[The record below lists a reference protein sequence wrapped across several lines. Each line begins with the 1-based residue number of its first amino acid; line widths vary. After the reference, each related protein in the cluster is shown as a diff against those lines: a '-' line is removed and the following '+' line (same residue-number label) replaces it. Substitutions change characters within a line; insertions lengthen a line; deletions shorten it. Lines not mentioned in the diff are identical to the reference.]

1 VLIVDDNA
9 TNRSILEEMVASWH
23 MRPTSVDGADAAVHA
38 LYDAIDQGRG
48 FHLVLTDALMPDV
61 DGYALARRLK
71 RDQRLSD
78 VKVIMLTSAGPPH
91 GRSRSGDGI
100 LTHLTKPVKQS
111 DLLDAILTAFGSRP
125 AVERQ
130 STKRASRPRRS
141 AGRRRLRVLVAE
153 DNPTNQKL
161 VVALLKEQ
169 GHRVTKV
176 ANGRDAVA
184 QAAAQAFDV
193 ILMDVQM
200 PEMGGL
206 DATAAIRQ
214 RERGTGTHTPI
225 IAMTAH
231 AMAGDRQRC
240 LDAGMDAYVSKPL
253 RPQELLAAVDATLAI
268 ESQPN
273 VSQERSE
280 AAPAE
285 VTAAIDRAVLLQNF
299 GGNEKLLRE
308 VIGVFLTDAPNRVVE
323 INAAVRQHDAGA
335 LTAAAH
341 ALKGSIGLFSN
352 NGVAY
357 EAARRLE
364 QMARSG
370 EFNGIEQQS
379 SDVEQRVVHLLE
391 ELRVLRNDILTTG
404 G

>member
-1 VLIVDDNA
+1 MA
-9 TNRSILEEMVASWH
+9 
-23 MRPTSVDGADAAVHA
+23 
-38 LYDAIDQGRG
+38 
-48 FHLVLTDALMPDV
+48 
-61 DGYALARRLK
+61 
-71 RDQRLSD
+71 
-78 VKVIMLTSAGPPH
+78 
-91 GRSRSGDGI
+91 
-100 LTHLTKPVKQS
+100 
-111 DLLDAILTAFGSRP
+111 
-125 AVERQ
+125 
-130 STKRASRPRRS
+130 
-141 AGRRRLRVLVAE
+141 
-153 DNPTNQKL
+153 
-161 VVALLKEQ
+161 
-169 GHRVTKV
+169 
-176 ANGRDAVA
+176 
-184 QAAAQAFDV
+184 
-193 ILMDVQM
+193 VQM

-214 RERGTGTHTPI
+214 GERGTGTHTPI

-268 ESQPN
+268 ESPD
-273 VSQERSE
+273 VSQERRE
-280 AAPAE
+280 AAPTE

-335 LTAAAH
+335 LAAAAH

-370 EFNGIEQQS
+370 EFSGIEQQS
-379 SDVEQRVVHLLE
+379 SDVEHRVVHLLE